1 MQFCA
6 KQVFPLAGSTERDNL
21 FPAQLWPK
29 LGQMG
34 LLGITAPEEHG
45 GLGKGYFDH
54 LLVME
59 AISHASRSIGLSYG
73 AQ

>member
-6 KQVFPLAGSTERDNL
+6 KEVAPLSESTEQKNA
-21 FPAQLWPK
+21 FPNKLWPK
-29 LGQMG
+29 FGGHG
-34 LLGITAPEEHG
+34 LLGITAPEEYG

-59 AISHASRSIGLSYG
+59 AISESSGAIGLSYG